1 MHQPVLKEVS
11 KNETSTLLSKYDSK
25 MNESLPDFSIIECS
39 ISENKTSNVPLSDTH
54 NNSLLET
61 VDCNLF
67 QKGDFNI
74 NTCT

>member
-11 KNETSTLLSKYDSK
+11 KNETSTLLSKHDSK

-54 NNSLLET
+54 P
-61 VDCNLF
+61 
-67 QKGDFNI
+67 
-74 NTCT
+74 

>member
-11 KNETSTLLSKYDSK
+11 KNETSTLLSKHDSN
-25 MNESLPDFSIIECS
+25 MNESLPDFSIIESS
-39 ISENKTSNVPLSDTH
+39 ISENKTSNVPLTDTH
-54 NNSLLET
+54 NNSLLKT

-74 NTCT
+74 DTCT